1 VSPDRSTSSP
11 VTRYLTRPF
20 HHVVERFGRGVAI
33 GLVVLL
39 VVGAAM
45 ALSALGFVQLA
56 APTTLTITSGP
67 KDSAFER
74 YATRYQAILKREGVT
89 LRIEPSEGS
98 RHNLE
103 RLSQGGR
110 AGPDVGFV
118 LGGETKASAVPG
130 HLVSLGSL
138 TYQPLMLFYR
148 GPARRLLSDFEG
160 LRLDIGPPGSG
171 AHALAR
177 ALLEANG
184 VKEGDGTTFVDTAN
198 ETTAAALLTG
208 RIDAFFAMSDSTP
221 SGLIRGLM
229 RAEGVHLFAFEQA
242 DGYARRFGSLNK
254 LVLPRGAIDLGEDIP
269 AQDVPL
275 VGPTVELIARDGL
288 HPALVDLLLEA
299 AKEVH
304 GPPGLY
310 RKRGEFPAPLQ
321 HEFRISDDAR
331 RYYASG
337 KSFLYRTFPFWLAS
351 LVAKILAVLVP
362 LLLLLVPALRVVP
375 ALYRWHMTSRI
386 YRWYGALR
394 KLEQRALVPA
404 ITPAQR
410 ETLAQQLD
418 DIEAAVQRIEV
429 PAAFGDLFYGL
440 RGHVGAVRQRLLST
454 APREAPAEP

>member
-1 VSPDRSTSSP
+1 MASL
-11 VTRYLTRPF
+11 TRPLTRPF
-20 HHVVERFGRGVAI
+20 TSTFQRIRERFGSGVAI
-33 GLVVLL
+33 GLLVLL
-39 VVGAAM
+39 IVGTAM

-74 YATRYQAILKREGVT
+74 YAHRYEALLKREGVT
-89 LRIEPSEGS
+89 LRIVPSEGS
-98 RHNLE
+98 RQNLE
-103 RLSQGGR
+103 RLSKAAPG
-110 AGPDVGFV
+110 GPDVGFV
-118 LGGETKASAVPG
+118 LGGETTAEQVPE

-148 GPARRLLSDFEG
+148 GPPRRLLSDFQG

-184 VKEGDGTTFVDTAN
+184 VKEGDGTVFVDTSN

-221 SGLIRGLM
+221 SALIRGLM
-229 RAEGVHLFAFEQA
+229 RAEAVHLFAFDQA

-269 AQDVPL
+269 AQDVAL
-275 VGPTVELIARDGL
+275 VGPTVELIAREGL

-299 AKEVH
+299 AKDVH
-304 GPPGLY
+304 GRPGLY
-310 RKRGEFPAPLQ
+310 RKRGEFPAPLE

-351 LVAKILAVLVP
+351 LVAKVLAVLVP
-362 LLLLLVPALRVVP
+362 LLLLLVPAFRVVP
-375 ALYRWHMTSRI
+375 ALYRWHMSSRI

-394 KLEQRALVPA
+394 RLEQQALKPSV
-404 ITPAQR
+404 TPAQR
-410 ETLAQQLD
+410 ATLAQQLD
-418 DIEAAVQRIEV
+418 EIEAAVQRIEV
-429 PAAFGDLFYGL
+429 PASFGDLFYGL
-440 RGHVGAVRQRLLST
+440 RGHIGAVRQRL
-454 APREAPAEP
+454 AGG